1 MKDLSNRV
9 HIGCKTIRNNN
20 QKMREELSTMSTK
33 VSTMKAPKINDSKLI
48 RLIDIDLLSQSEVA
62 RKLGVSRQ
70 AISKRLQELRGKT
83 TRAIVVKKVEQVVD
97 QKIDAISQLHSI
109 NQKANELL
117 AVAETED
124 DRHTILRCMAEIR
137 AQLDLQLKIFATLYD
152 LQAAEEFQNTVIEAI
167 GEASTDVRDRIIQRI
182 NAKRAVRS
190 AVKFT

>member
-1 MKDLSNRV
+1 MPE
-9 HIGCKTIRNNN
+9 
-20 QKMREELSTMSTK
+20 Q
-33 VSTMKAPKINDSKLI
+33 KINDRKLI

-70 AISKRLQELRGKT
+70 AVSKRLLDLRGKT
-83 TRAIVVKKVEQVVD
+83 TRAVVVKKVKQVVD
-97 QKIDAISQLHSI
+97 QKIDAISQLHNI
-109 NQKANELL
+109 NKKANELL